1 MADEPR
7 EMPGEGARGPLS
19 TPPAKKPSKARAK
32 ELHAEALD
40 HFRLVHD
47 AESDQRKRENE
58 DLAFDNGDQWPAAV
72 KAQRAE
78 QRDPATGK
86 TVPARPMLTIPL
98 LDLPINQTIN
108 QYRQANIAVTIRPK
122 SGGATKKLADAING
136 LIRHI
141 QVESN
146 AGIARE
152 WAFSRAVKCGRGY
165 YRVLKA
171 YANDGDFDQDLIISK
186 ILNQGSVYLD
196 PYHSQPDGADAEWAL
211 IVEDVP
217 WRRFKRDY
225 PKSKVIE
232 SAALAGDLDAL
243 DADAPGWI
251 TYADDAGGRTANDIK
266 AVRVAEYWY
275 VKYEDTEVVLTESGW
290 TGKASEAPEGEP
302 VTDRRT
308 VKARTVKWAK
318 LTPTEI
324 VEERDWEGRYIPLVQ
339 VVGREYNVKGKRA
352 FKGIV
357 AHSKDAARSYN
368 YMYSKQ
374 VEAVGLSPLAPY
386 VMAEGQDEG
395 YEAMWESANTIP
407 YSRLLYKPQVLAGTL
422 MGPPQRTQ
430 ASPDIGAITI
440 AAAESKENVK
450 AITGFSDP
458 SLGKS
463 NPADRS
469 AKQVIA
475 LRQATEQ
482 GNSDY
487 LDSLSTVSMVHEGRI
502 LLDLLPYVYDRPG
515 RVATILEDDLQTTHQ
530 VVLGQPFV
538 PGHEGRPPMPV
549 PEEIPAGMQPPG
561 TQTIDLKRGVYRV
574 VVTVGKSFKTQ
585 REEAVALLSDLIN
598 SAPGA
603 AAIVTDVLVENVDA
617 PGFDKLAKRFKALL
631 PPPVQAVEM
640 QNANLPPE
648 AQAALAGMQAQM
660 QQMQQQMQQMGQELQ
675 SKKADNDTKLQIE
688 QMKLQSEQQIKMAE
702 IQMEREIETMKI
714 QAGMQTAQGKAQLDA
729 GKLQTAQEKLRQDA
743 ALAAAKER
751 GAMARQEF
759 SSLSQRVGQESE
771 LRERAIEHDTQLAH
785 DRAVAELDAAVAL
798 KTKQNGNPAS

>member
-1 MADEPR
+1 MADDPTNK
-7 EMPGEGARGPLS
+7 MPDAGARGTKS
-19 TPPAKKPSKARAK
+19 TAKTK
-32 ELHAEALD
+32 LHEEALER
-40 HFRLVHD
+40 FRLVHD
-47 AESDQRKRENE
+47 AESDQRRREND

-122 SGGATKKLADAING
+122 SGGATKRLADAING

-171 YANDGDFDQDLIISK
+171 YANDGDFDQDLLIAK
-186 ILNQGSVYLD
+186 ILNQGAVYLD
-196 PYHSQPDGADAEWAL
+196 PYHALPDGSDAEWAL

-217 WRRFKRDY
+217 WTRFKREH
-225 PKSKVIE
+225 PKSKVLE
-232 SAALAGDLDAL
+232 QATLGGGLDAL
-243 DADAPGWI
+243 EGDAPGWI
-251 TYADDAGGRTANDIK
+251 TYTDEGKDEVK
-266 AVRVAEYWY
+266 AVRVAEYWR
-275 VKYEDTEVVLTESGW
+275 VTYEDAELVLTQSGW
-290 TGKASEAPEGEP
+290 TGLTADAPP
-302 VTDRRT
+302 NDPITDRRT
-308 VKARTVKWAK
+308 VKKRVIKWAK

-324 VEERDWEGRYIPLVQ
+324 VETADWEGRYIPIVQ
-339 VVGREYNVKGKRA
+339 VLGREYNVKGKRH

-395 YEAMWESANTIP
+395 YEQMWESANTIP

-430 ASPDIGAITI
+430 ASPDIAAITI

-469 AKQVIA
+469 AKQVMA

-502 LLDLLPYVYDRPG
+502 LLDLLPFVYDRPG
-515 RVATILEDDLQTTHQ
+515 RVATILDEDLSTTHQ
-530 VVLGQPFV
+530 VVLNQPFV
-538 PGHEGRPPMPV
+538 PGSEGRPPAPIPEGMP
-549 PEEIPAGMQPPG
+549 PGTEPPG
-561 TQTIDLKRGVYRV
+561 TQMIDLKKGVYRV

-648 AQAALAGMQAQM
+648 AQAALAGMQGQMKQM
-660 QQMQQQMQQMGQELQ
+660 QEQMQQMGQELQ
-675 SKKADNDTKLQIE
+675 GRAAEQQNKLQIAQL
-688 QMKLQSEQQIKMAE
+688 QMQSDQQLKMAE
-702 IQMEREIETMKI
+702 LQMRREVEMAKI
-714 QAGMQTAQGKAQLDA
+714 QAGMQSDQGKASLDA
-729 GKLQTAQEKLRQDA
+729 GKLQIQREKVQSD
-743 ALAAAKER
+743 LAKTTAKEQ
-751 GAMARQEF
+751 GA
-759 SSLSQRVGQESE
+759 SQRAQFTALSRRVGEESQ
-771 LRERAIEHDTQLAH
+771 LREQAIEHDTQLAH
-785 DRAVAELDAAVAL
+785 DRAVAELEASVAL
-798 KTKQNGNPAS
+798 KKNGQQDR